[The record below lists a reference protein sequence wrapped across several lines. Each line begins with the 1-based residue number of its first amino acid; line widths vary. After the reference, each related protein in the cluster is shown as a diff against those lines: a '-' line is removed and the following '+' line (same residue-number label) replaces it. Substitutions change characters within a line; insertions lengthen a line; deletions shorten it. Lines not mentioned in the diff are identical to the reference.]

1 MGLAGYN
8 GDMVSYIHYCEVFS
22 LGLNDL
28 MGYVRAFWMW

>member
-8 GDMVSYIHYCEVFS
+8 GDMVSYIHLCEVFS
-22 LGLNDL
+22 LGPNDL